1 MKKILI
7 TGANQGIGFETALQ
21 LAQLGHFVYLGY
33 RNQERG
39 FEAVKKLKDIG
50 LANIEGI
57 LIDIADSNSVRKARV
72 ELEAKTS
79 FIDILINNAGIAGDE
94 PHISTCNIDNLK
106 KIFDTN
112 VFGTLQTIQEFLPL
126 LKKSMNPSIINV
138 SSEVGSLT
146 LLADLEENSSR
157 GNFHVYGSS
166 KTAINAVTLMLS
178 SELREEGISVNSVTP
193 GFTATGLNN
202 YQGKKTAEQGAHPIV
217 KLAIESNL
225 GVTGKFFKDGGEAPW

>member
-1 MKKILI
+1 MKKVLI

-21 LAQLGHFVYLGY
+21 LAQLGYFIYLGY

-39 FEAVKKLKDIG
+39 LEAVKKLKDIG

-79 FIDILINNAGIAGDE
+79 FLDILINNAGIAGDE

-112 VFGTLQTIQEFLPL
+112 FFGTLQTIQEFLPL
-126 LKKSMNPSIINV
+126 LKKSINPSIINV

-157 GNFHVYGSS
+157 SNFHVYGSS

-178 SELREEGISVNSVTP
+178 SELRKEGISVNSVTP
-193 GFTATGLNN
+193 GFTATELNN
-202 YQGKKTAEQGAHPIV
+202 FQGKKTPEQGAYPIV
-217 KLAIESNL
+217 KLAIENL

>member
-1 MKKILI
+1 MKKVLI

-21 LAQLGHFVYLGY
+21 LAQLGYFVYLGY

-39 FEAVKKLKDIG
+39 LEAVKKLKDIG
-50 LANIEGI
+50 LENVEGI
-57 LIDIADSNSVRKARV
+57 LIDIADGNSIRKARV
-72 ELEAKTS
+72 ELESKTI
-79 FIDILINNAGIAGDE
+79 FLDILINNAGIAGDE

-126 LKKSMNPSIINV
+126 LKKSLNPSIINV

-146 LLADLEENSSR
+146 LLADPEENSSR
-157 GNFHVYGSS
+157 SNFHVYGSS

-178 SELREEGISVNSVTP
+178 SELRKEGISVNSITP
-193 GFTATGLNN
+193 GFTATELNN
-202 YQGKKTAEQGAHPIV
+202 FQGRKRRNKALIQ
-217 KLAIESNL
+217 L
-225 GVTGKFFKDGGEAPW
+225 

>member
-1 MKKILI
+1 MKKVLI
-7 TGANQGIGFETALQ
+7 TGANQGIGFETAMQ
-21 LAQLGHFVYLGY
+21 LAQLGYFVYLGY

-39 FEAVKKLKDIG
+39 LEAVKKLKDIG
-50 LANIEGI
+50 LENVEGI
-57 LIDIADSNSVRKARV
+57 LIDIADGNSIRKARV
-72 ELEAKTS
+72 ELESKTI
-79 FIDILINNAGIAGDE
+79 FLDILINNAGIAGDE

-126 LKKSMNPSIINV
+126 LKKSINPSIINV

-146 LLADLEENSSR
+146 LLADPEENSSR
-157 GNFHVYGSS
+157 SNFHVYGSS

-178 SELREEGISVNSVTP
+178 NELREEGISVNSVTP
-193 GFTATGLNN
+193 GFTSTGLNN
-202 YQGKKTAEQGAHPIV
+202 FQGKKTPEQGAHPIV